1 MPRHY
6 RKKRTTRRKL
16 RINGRGLFSWIKK
29 AAKWAAPH
37 LKKAFKIGSK
47 AFNDP
52 RVRDLATAYG
62 PAGTD
67 KMIKKADRA
76 VVVGSLLK
84 DVIKGDGRRRV
95 RIRRRGRGLGGRGL
109 GGRGLGGRP

>member
-6 RKKRTTRRKL
+6 RRKRTTRRKR

-37 LKKAFKIGSK
+37 LKKAFNIGSK

-52 RVRDLATAYG
+52 RVRSLATAYG

-67 KMIKKADRA
+67 KAIRKAD
-76 VVVGSLLK
+76 
-84 DVIKGDGRRRV
+84 DVIKVGSILKDTMMGKGRRRV

-109 GGRGLGGRP
+109 GGRP